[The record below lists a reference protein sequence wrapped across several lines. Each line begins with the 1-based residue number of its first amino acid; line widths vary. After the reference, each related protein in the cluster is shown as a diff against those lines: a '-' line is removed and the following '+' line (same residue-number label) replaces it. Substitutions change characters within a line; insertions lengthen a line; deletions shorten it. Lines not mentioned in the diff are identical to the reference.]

1 MQIPGGA
8 STTKAASEEDSVEYL
23 DRLEQF
29 SETILVRPYSFIDQP
44 LAHNLLKLFNS
55 TVLSVAYLE
64 ESRRS
69 SNACSLGI
77 APRGTKG

>member
-1 MQIPGGA
+1 M
-8 STTKAASEEDSVEYL
+8 TKVASEEDSVEYL
-23 DRLEQF
+23 DRLKQF
-29 SETILVRPYSFIDQP
+29 SQPDDSCSTIFIDQP
-44 LAHNLLKLFNS
+44 LAHNLLKLFSS